1 VINGRQLTLFSRQ
14 YSIDIDILHDRFND
28 EIIDPWIKQMKEA
41 GEKALLGT
49 TETRF
54 KAAKNLMTSALVER
68 ENRYKQELEKLHDLV
83 GKEKVER
90 VERVE
95 RLVAIYGN
103 LLAAEEASRELLIRA
118 EALQIRSGQ

>member
-1 VINGRQLTLFSRQ
+1 MINGRQLTLFSRQ

-90 VERVE
+90 VER
-95 RLVAIYGN
+95 LVAIYGN